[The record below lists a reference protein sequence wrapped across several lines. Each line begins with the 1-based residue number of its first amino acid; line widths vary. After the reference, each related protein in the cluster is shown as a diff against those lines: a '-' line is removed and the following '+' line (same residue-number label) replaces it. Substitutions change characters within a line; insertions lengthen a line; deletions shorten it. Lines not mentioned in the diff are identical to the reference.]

1 MKVCLIADALEP
13 MTGWGRYAGEIARRL
28 IASGV
33 DCRLVS
39 PLDHCAYP
47 DLAAHPDHRDLRSF
61 MYGDRHWA
69 KLLART
75 LPTLYRATAGCD
87 LVHCFVEPY
96 LPALALLPRR
106 TPLVASLVGTY
117 SLPSN
122 HPRPARILM
131 ERAYRRA
138 CGFMSIS
145 AYTARRVA
153 AEFPVTN
160 VHVVPLGVDDA
171 QFRPPRALPH
181 RQEKLLLTV
190 GMVKHRK
197 GLHISIEAFARVL
210 EKHPTAR
217 YIIAGQLERSPY
229 VDQLHAQIQQLGIGH
244 AVEIRGEIS
253 EDEKIELYHRC
264 SVFVA
269 HFLSSATS
277 FDGFGLVY
285 LEANACGR
293 PAIGTR
299 DSGAEEPIHSGRNGL
314 LVPQGDVAATA
325 TAIDRL
331 FSDSEFARKLG
342 TGGRLRAQE
351 LSWENTADRV
361 LNLYESVLS
370 DRKEPAQGLT
380 P

>member
-1 MKVCLIADALEP
+1 MKVCLVADALEP
-13 MTGWGRYAGEIARRL
+13 VTGWGCYAGEIARRL
-28 IASGV
+28 IAAGV

-39 PLDHCAYP
+39 PLAHCAYP

-75 LPTLYRATAGCD
+75 FPALCRATAGCD
-87 LVHCFVEPY
+87 LVHCLVEPY

-106 TPLVASLVGTY
+106 VPLVASLVGTY
-117 SLPSN
+117 SLPSV
-122 HPRPARILM
+122 HPGPERRLIQ
-131 ERAYRRA
+131 RAYRRA
-138 CGFMSIS
+138 RGFMSIS

-153 AEFPVTN
+153 AEFPVTD
-160 VHVVPLGVDDA
+160 VRVVPLGVDVA
-171 QFRPPRALPH
+171 EFHPSRSLPH
-181 RQEKLLLTV
+181 REDKLLLTV

-217 YIIAGQLERSPY
+217 YVIAGQLERSPY
-229 VDQLHAQIQQLGIGH
+229 LDRLHAQIQDLDIGH
-244 AVEIRGEIS
+244 AVEIRGEIT
-253 EDEKIELYHRC
+253 EDEKIDLYHRC

-285 LEANACGR
+285 LEANACAR
-293 PAIGTR
+293 PVIGTR
-299 DSGAEEPIHSGRNGL
+299 DSGAEEPIRGGQNGL
-314 LVPQGDVAATA
+314 LVPQGDIAATA

-342 TGGRLRAQE
+342 AGGSLRARK
-351 LSWENTADRV
+351 LSWENTVDRV
-361 LNLYESVLS
+361 LSLYESVLP
-370 DRKEPAQGLT
+370 DWTRPATVLT
-380 P
+380 T

>member
-13 MTGWGRYAGEIARRL
+13 ATGWGRYAGEIARRL
-28 IASGV
+28 IAAGV

-39 PLDHCAYP
+39 PLAYCAYP

-61 MYGDRHWA
+61 MYGDRHWS

-75 LPTLYRATAGCD
+75 FPALYRATAGCD
-87 LVHCFVEPY
+87 IIHCLVEPY
-96 LPALALLPRR
+96 LPTLAVLPRR
-106 TPLVASLVGTY
+106 VPLVASLVGTY
-117 SLPSN
+117 SLPSI
-122 HPRPARILM
+122 HPTPRRILL

-138 CGFMSIS
+138 RGFMAIS

-153 AEFPVTN
+153 AEFPVSD
-160 VHVVPLGVDDA
+160 VQVVPLGVEIAD
-171 QFRPPRALPH
+171 FRPSRAVPH
-181 RQEKLLLTV
+181 RQQKLLLTV

-217 YIIAGQLERSPY
+217 YIIAGQLERSSY
-229 VDQLHAQIQQLGIGH
+229 LDRLRAQIKTLDIGH
-244 AVEIRGEIS
+244 AVEIRGEIT
-253 EDEKIELYHRC
+253 EDEKIDLYHRC

-285 LEANACGR
+285 LEANACAR
-293 PAIGTR
+293 PVVGTR
-299 DSGAEEPIHSGRNGL
+299 ESGAEEPVRGGQNGL

-325 TAIDRL
+325 RAIDRL
-331 FSDSEFARKLG
+331 FADSEFARKLG
-342 TGGRLRAQE
+342 AGGSLRARE
-351 LSWENTADRV
+351 LSWENTVDRV
-361 LNLYESVLS
+361 LKLYESVL
-370 DRKEPAQGLT
+370 DRPR
-380 P
+380 